1 MAPEARL
8 ETTVIFLRVKSDNA
22 RQALVTFTHND
33 RPVRFRI
40 LVTARVGASSSEIA
54 IRQTNDARTRSVHLK
69 GAPKPW
75 YGDWRWWA
83 TIGGGAAV
91 GVVAMSAGG
100 GATKPAVTNPASF
113 SNSLPFRWC
122 LQADLQHPRRLP
134 Q

>member
-33 RPVRFRI
+33 RPGRFRI

-54 IRQTNDARTRSVHLK
+54 IRQTNDARTRSVYLK

-83 TIGGGAAV
+83 AIGGGAAV

-100 GATKPAVTNPASF
+100 EATKPAVPNPASV
-113 SNSLPFRWC
+113 SNSLPFRW
-122 LQADLQHPRRLP
+122 
-134 Q
+134 